1 MQDVCP
7 RTMTGPNLFAPE
19 AQILGRSSFW
29 KAAFFFVVGTVM
41 ILVSIV
47 FLMVSFDAGDDDP
60 LTEIYCGGFGILSG
74 VGGLVFL
81 LFGAYW
87 STNNPP
93 QVIIVQQSAAN
104 QVQSPS
110 QTHVNHHQQAT
121 PNQPQEQLAQI
132 PRQVM
137 KKCRMC
143 AEENPAG
150 NTKCRLCASKF

>member
-7 RTMTGPNLFAPE
+7 RTMTSPNFFAPE
-19 AQILGRSSFW
+19 AQILGKSSFW
-29 KAAFFFVVGTVM
+29 KAAFFFVAGTVM
-41 ILVSIV
+41 IVMSIV
-47 FLMVSFDAGDDDP
+47 FLMVSFDAGDDEP
-60 LTEIYCGGFGILSG
+60 VMEIYCLGFGVLSG
-74 VGGLVFL
+74 LGGLMFL

-110 QTHVNHHQQAT
+110 QDHHQQAT
-121 PNQPQEQLAQI
+121 HNQPLEQLAQI
-132 PRQVM
+132 PRKVM
-137 KKCRMC
+137 KKCPIC

-150 NTKCRLCASKF
+150 NTKCRLCLSNF